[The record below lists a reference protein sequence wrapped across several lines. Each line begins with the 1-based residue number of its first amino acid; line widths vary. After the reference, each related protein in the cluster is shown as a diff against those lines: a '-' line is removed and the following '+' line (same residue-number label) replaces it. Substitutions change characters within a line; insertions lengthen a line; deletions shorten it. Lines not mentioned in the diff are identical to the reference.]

1 MNYAERSQESPKAI
15 RSVELGVTTIEW
27 RELLAESP
35 YANAFQTEEMYNFLS
50 SLGCLCS
57 FLSYVRN
64 SENKLVGVA
73 VGYIQAEKGI
83 KNYFSKRAIIQGG
96 LLLSPKATNDDV
108 KALLNDIKTQTA
120 SAIYVE
126 IRNNADYSKYKSA
139 FLEAGFDYKPHLN
152 CLIDCSNADEAL
164 KNMNES
170 RRRQVRLA
178 TDGEYQVKMAET
190 ADEVNEFYSLL
201 LNHYKTKVKKP
212 VFPRE
217 FFEKIVT
224 QKVGEIMLI
233 KIGGKIVSGMLQLYF
248 PSGVVYDY
256 YVFGLD
262 NEYHDKYPSVL
273 VYWETIK
280 RASSLGYTCFD
291 TMGAGTPGV
300 PYGVRDFKLRFGSR
314 LVEHGRFLH
323 INKPFL
329 YRLGTFAIKLLSK

>member
-1 MNYAERSQESPKAI
+1 MGNITS
-15 RSVELGVTTIEW
+15 IEW
-27 RELLAESP
+27 RELLGVSP

-50 SLGCLCS
+50 SLGCLRS

-64 SENKLVGVA
+64 PQGKLIGLA

-83 KNYFSKRAIIQGG
+83 KNYFSRRAIIQGG
-96 LLLSPKATNDDV
+96 VLLAPKATNEDV
-108 KALLNDIKTQTA
+108 KKLLTDIKKQTS

-126 IRNNADYSKYKSA
+126 IRNNADYSKYKEA
-139 FLEAGFDYKPHLN
+139 FTEVGFDYKPHLN
-152 CLIDCSNADEAL
+152 CIIDCSDAEAAL

-178 TDGEYQVKMAET
+178 SEGGYEVKMADTKEEI
-190 ADEVNEFYSLL
+190 DEFYKLL
-201 LNHYKTKVKKP
+201 SNHYKTKVKKP
-212 VFPRE
+212 IFPKE
-217 FFEKIVT
+217 FFEQIVS

-233 KIGGKIVSGMLQLYF
+233 KINGKVVSGMLQLSY
-248 PSGVVYDY
+248 GNTVYDY

-262 NEYHDKYPSVL
+262 SQYPINYPSVL

-280 RASSLGYTCFD
+280 RASALGYTTFD

-323 INKPFL
+323 INKPLL
-329 YRLGTFAIKLLSK
+329 YKLGTLAIKLIS